1 TPDPKVEVE
10 VDAEGNPVV
19 PSFSSF
25 AEALMAHD
33 FGKLDMNATCDI
45 RFEEGITP
53 PTDWQAPEG
62 WSEGEPVTLRTSL
75 GRAVF

>member
-1 TPDPKVEVE
+1 D
-10 VDAEGNPVV
+10 
-19 PSFSSF
+19 
-25 AEALMAHD
+25 D

-75 GRAVF
+75 GRAVFNTALPETFPYINYVVDKKKL